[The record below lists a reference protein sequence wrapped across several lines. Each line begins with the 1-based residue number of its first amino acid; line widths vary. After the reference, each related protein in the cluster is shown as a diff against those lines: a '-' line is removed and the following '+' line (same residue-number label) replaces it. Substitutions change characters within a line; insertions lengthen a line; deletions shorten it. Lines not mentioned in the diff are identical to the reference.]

1 MLFRSKAERLFYYT
15 NTASEKER
23 KTRMEKV
30 KEQYKKSNKVYAQL
44 SAENKQKINRL
55 IAETLARQQSQRQ

>member
-1 MLFRSKAERLFYYT
+1 
-15 NTASEKER
+15 
-23 KTRMEKV
+23 MEKV
-30 KEQYKKSNKVYAQL
+30 KEQYQKSNNVYAQL

>member
-1 MLFRSKAERLFYYT
+1 MIKSNIGSKIQLLPQRT
-15 NTASEKER
+15 ER

-30 KEQYKKSNKVYAQL
+30 KEQYEKANKVYAQL

-55 IAETLARQQSQRQ
+55 IAETLAKQQLRRR

>member
-1 MLFRSKAERLFYYT
+1 MG
-15 NTASEKER
+15 
-23 KTRMEKV
+23 KV

>member
-1 MLFRSKAERLFYYT
+1 M
-15 NTASEKER
+15 EKE
-23 KTRMEKV
+23 